1 MMDFEEKM
9 RTRAYSSQLLYGK
22 PGTPER
28 RAYQEDQQRLHKE
41 YAAEF
46 RAWLLSMGVP
56 EQYVDKVA
64 AVAYDEGHSGGYP
77 EILGHAQT
85 LVEIFT

>member
-1 MMDFEEKM
+1 MDFEEKM
-9 RTRAYSSQLLYGK
+9 QTRAYSSQLPYGK

-28 RAYQEDQQRLHKE
+28 RAYQADQQRLNKD

-56 EQYVDKVA
+56 ERYVDKVA
-64 AVAYDEGHSGGYP
+64 AVAYDEGHSGGHP
-77 EILGHAQT
+77 EILGHALT
-85 LVEIFT
+85 LVEIFA